1 MSKGPK
7 GQSGSTLEDFYKH
20 VPAQVREDIKNH
32 LLKAHIE
39 GMDGFI
45 EATQYIIS
53 QLISGNIAPD
63 VANAAKGYMEL
74 MFTAISAKMIHEREE
89 KSASPT
95 TVMARVAEAQKRSKK
110 MIPQYTIDVEED
122 GTVRTNAEMIREGDS

>member
-1 MSKGPK
+1 MSRGKP
-7 GQSGSTLEDFYKH
+7 SGSTLEDFYKH
-20 VPAQVREDIKNH
+20 VPAKVREEIRDH
-32 LLKAHIE
+32 LLKAHVE

-63 VANAAKGYMEL
+63 VATAAKGYMEL
-74 MFTAISAKMIHEREE
+74 MFTAISAKLIHEKEE
-89 KSASPT
+89 KAASPST
-95 TVMARVAEAQKRSKK
+95 IMARVAEAQKRSKK

-122 GTVRTNAEMIREGDS
+122 GTVRTTAEIVREGDT

>member
-1 MSKGPK
+1 MSKVKAFPK
-7 GQSGSTLEDFYKH
+7 SSTLEDFYKH
-20 VPAQVREDIKNH
+20 VPESVREEIKGH

-45 EATQYIIS
+45 EATQYIIA

-74 MFTAISAKMIHEREE
+74 LFTAVSAKLIHEREE
-89 KSASPT
+89 KNATPSS
-95 TVMARVAEAQKRSKK
+95 VMARVAEAQKRGRK
-110 MIPQYTIDVEED
+110 MIPQYTLDVDED
-122 GTVRTNAEMIREGDS
+122 